1 MAKKKQPNQEE
12 SLRLATRMYLSAK
25 MKHFTKMMFPAN
37 NNGSKFIFAEH
48 HEIICNA
55 LDRVFN
61 GDVTKLIINIAPR
74 YGKTELV
81 VKQFI
86 SKGFAM
92 NPASSFIHLS
102 YSGKLTMDNSMAIK
116 DIVSCDYFKNVYPL
130 RIRKGSD
137 TKARWDTVQGGG
149 LYATSTLGQITG
161 FGAGDTEE
169 EYDEEEEERMLDAY
183 SAIYNPNMFTGAI
196 VIDDPIKPEDAFSDV
211 VRETV
216 NRRFETTIRNR
227 VNSRKIPIIIIM
239 QRLHEEDLCGYL
251 QKLEEDEWEV
261 ISLPCVTEDDEG
273 NRKALWEHKHTLEE
287 LGKIE
292 DANSFVYQTQYLQD
306 PRPVEGFMYQ
316 KFRTYD
322 IIPSSKRRVRKN
334 YTDTADTGKDFLC
347 SICYIETEIGNYI
360 TDVLYSKK
368 PMEYTEPKTAEMLMK
383 NKTEVAIIESN
394 NGGRGFA
401 RNVERELR
409 QNDFTRI
416 KVTWFHQSEN
426 KNVRIFS
433 NSADVQNVT
442 FYPAD
447 WEKRWPRFFK
457 DVRTYMKEGNNKNDD
472 APDTLTGMFEKRG
485 KGEKQDLTG
494 IFR

>member
-1 MAKKKQPNQEE
+1 
-12 SLRLATRMYLSAK
+12 
-25 MKHFTKMMFPAN
+25 
-37 NNGSKFIFAEH
+37 
-48 HEIICNA
+48 
-55 LDRVFN
+55 
-61 GDVTKLIINIAPR
+61 
-74 YGKTELV
+74 
-81 VKQFI
+81 
-86 SKGFAM
+86 
-92 NPASSFIHLS
+92 
-102 YSGKLTMDNSMAIK
+102 
-116 DIVSCDYFKNVYPL
+116 
-130 RIRKGSD
+130 
-137 TKARWDTVQGGG
+137 
-149 LYATSTLGQITG
+149 
-161 FGAGDTEE
+161 
-169 EYDEEEEERMLDAY
+169 
-183 SAIYNPNMFTGAI
+183 
-196 VIDDPIKPEDAFSDV
+196 
-211 VRETV
+211 
-216 NRRFETTIRNR
+216 
-227 VNSRKIPIIIIM
+227 M